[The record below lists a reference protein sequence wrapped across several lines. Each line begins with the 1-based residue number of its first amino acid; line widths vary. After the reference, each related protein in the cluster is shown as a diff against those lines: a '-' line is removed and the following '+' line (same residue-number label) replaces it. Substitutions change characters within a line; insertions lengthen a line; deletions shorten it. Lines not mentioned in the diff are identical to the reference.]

1 MMARGDG
8 WLVFL
13 QAIQVVNNIF
23 LNVCIMVKKKNGKG
37 RSKPTVRS
45 DNKTLTK
52 GMAKM
57 KKEWAKEKRQMKAVL
72 RKMKLRI
79 K

>member
-1 MMARGDG
+1 
-8 WLVFL
+8 
-13 QAIQVVNNIF
+13 
-23 LNVCIMVKKKNGKG
+23 MVKKKNGKG